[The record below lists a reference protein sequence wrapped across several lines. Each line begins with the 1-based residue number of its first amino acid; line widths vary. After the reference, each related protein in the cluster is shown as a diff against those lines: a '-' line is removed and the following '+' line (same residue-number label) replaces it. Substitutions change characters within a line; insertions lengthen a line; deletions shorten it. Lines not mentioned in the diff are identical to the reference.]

1 MPSRLAIICL
11 TLLTGIPA
19 LAAEEEGGGMISVDP
34 TLLLYQIS
42 LFILFVIMMYFLLYK
57 RLGAFMR
64 RRSEIIATDLEE
76 AKKARAEGEAFREE
90 YRKRINRAESD
101 VEQIRHQGNLKA
113 NAEREAILTA
123 ARADAE
129 EILGKARLEIES
141 SRDEAMQQIRGR
153 IADIV
158 AQVVEKILAET
169 ISPDREKAL
178 AEKLLAT
185 VGEQWKK

>member
-1 MPSRLAIICL
+1 M
-11 TLLTGIPA
+11 GVPA

-64 RRSEIIATDLEE
+64 KRSEIIATDLEE

-90 YRKRINRAESD
+90 YRKRINRVEAD
-101 VEQIRHQGNLKA
+101 VEQIKHQGNLKA
-113 NAEREAILTA
+113 NAERESILMA
-123 ARADAE
+123 ARAEAE
-129 EILGKARLEIES
+129 QILGKAKLEIEQ
-141 SRDEAMQQIRGR
+141 SRNEAMQQIRGR

-158 AQVVEKILAET
+158 AQVVEKILADT

-185 VGEQWKK
+185 VGDQWKK